1 MVPGRGLRGGNDGRE
16 VHSACGSGFLASA
29 ARAARLCQDMAG
41 ILLDASLLRDARAP
55 FRSAP
60 RLARRF
66 YCPMAFLGL
75 SAYEDAR
82 ALGRRRRVSW
92 GLDYHFNGL
101 SRTNLV
107 QTPALS

>member
-29 ARAARLCQDMAG
+29 ARGAFGARIWPG
-41 ILLDASLLRDARAP
+41 ILVDASLLRDARAP

-66 YCPMAFLGL
+66 YCPMVFLGL
-75 SAYEDAR
+75 SATKPRAR
-82 ALGRRRRVSW
+82 
-92 GLDYHFNGL
+92 
-101 SRTNLV
+101 
-107 QTPALS
+107 